1 MRGLKIGGHRNVHVV
16 HVVHVFAAN
25 WHQSARGHREARNAQ

>member
-16 HVVHVFAAN
+16 HVVHVFVAN
-25 WHQSARGHREARNAQ
+25 GFTAC